1 MHNIYKT
8 ELPNFLSFS
17 KSKKSLPKTTR
28 NRNKKIKINNLLSRK
43 DLNKKI
49 QNISLNRQL
58 LNEKYLDFIINE
70 KLNYADVDKI
80 TNYYSKKI
88 DEQKQKFDEN
98 QNLINTKKKELKDL
112 NIALYT
118 TLVNHMKFKSTEKI
132 DVKRDEDIEKTKKEI
147 KTKEHQIEIFKDLY
161 NQSYKINLK
170 LSNKFF
176 MENNYSKVYE
186 EQYQRYNN
194 IYKNSINK
202 IQKQEEKLNVLNGYF
217 NKYKNI
223 NNSLITEKIDKLHR
237 LEYEIFMVKN
247 DVVEFEENF
256 SKIQEKNEKFNI
268 LLESAKQDYII
279 RKNDF
284 IAIKKHYIKEY
295 FKMHEIYGILK
306 EDDID
311 KILKK
316 FIIIKQKFNELS
328 FKFNKKSNENMHLR
342 INLSKLEKNL
352 EEIKAKTKKKKK
364 QTKIESE
371 KFNKEVTEIVNM
383 QKNDFNISSFEL
395 YNHCMNQENLI
406 KFGINYLIELNSK
419 IISSINNSFN
429 KSPLLS
435 SKKFN
440 LKHQNKLSENYSIKT
455 LKMMNDKDLILLII
469 NIFKNATKNIYE
481 IIQNVLYNTYKLIIQ
496 KNEEQQNEKINS
508 HEGKFNIITN
518 NSQVVIDTMNSQLKI
533 IKDKLRVKK
542 QIYSRN
548 KEELLDNQKI
558 NSLLLN
564 KRNSLSFSFDNIF
577 NVNNNEKE
585 KSFFVKKYKIISHKD
600 LFSEYKNY
608 YNQNPLV
615 ENSRFLDINKKLFLE
630 NFTNEFVVENDVEK
644 IKKEKIKKIKEAS
657 KKIKDKL
664 EENELKNYI
673 NKKSYNKRLIRL
685 SKQVRKKHLDE
696 QGEEELKEYEKEL
709 MMIKNELEESKRPK
723 KFKIKLADPE
733 NNLIN
738 KRNEDIRTLEIN
750 YIKNYF
756 DYRVE
761 QNIFNEYFYN
771 VRKKFIDIN
780 KKQNNFHE
788 LNKSLSNRSLLNNK
802 KLHKNYSI
810 ILPKIENKAI

>member
-1 MHNIYKT
+1 
-8 ELPNFLSFS
+8 
-17 KSKKSLPKTTR
+17 
-28 NRNKKIKINNLLSRK
+28 
-43 DLNKKI
+43 
-49 QNISLNRQL
+49 
-58 LNEKYLDFIINE
+58 
-70 KLNYADVDKI
+70 
-80 TNYYSKKI
+80 
-88 DEQKQKFDEN
+88 
-98 QNLINTKKKELKDL
+98 
-112 NIALYT
+112 
-118 TLVNHMKFKSTEKI
+118 
-132 DVKRDEDIEKTKKEI
+132 
-147 KTKEHQIEIFKDLY
+147 
-161 NQSYKINLK
+161 
-170 LSNKFF
+170 
-176 MENNYSKVYE
+176 
-186 EQYQRYNN
+186 
-194 IYKNSINK
+194 
-202 IQKQEEKLNVLNGYF
+202 
-217 NKYKNI
+217 
-223 NNSLITEKIDKLHR
+223 
-237 LEYEIFMVKN
+237 
-247 DVVEFEENF
+247 
-256 SKIQEKNEKFNI
+256 
-268 LLESAKQDYII
+268 
-279 RKNDF
+279 
-284 IAIKKHYIKEY
+284 
-295 FKMHEIYGILK
+295 
-306 EDDID
+306 
-311 KILKK
+311 
-316 FIIIKQKFNELS
+316 
-328 FKFNKKSNENMHLR
+328 
-342 INLSKLEKNL
+342 
-352 EEIKAKTKKKKK
+352 
-364 QTKIESE
+364 
-371 KFNKEVTEIVNM
+371 
-383 QKNDFNISSFEL
+383 
-395 YNHCMNQENLI
+395 
-406 KFGINYLIELNSK
+406 
-419 IISSINNSFN
+419 
-429 KSPLLS
+429 
-435 SKKFN
+435 
-440 LKHQNKLSENYSIKT
+440 
-455 LKMMNDKDLILLII
+455 
-469 NIFKNATKNIYE
+469 
-481 IIQNVLYNTYKLIIQ
+481 
-496 KNEEQQNEKINS
+496 
-508 HEGKFNIITN
+508 
-518 NSQVVIDTMNSQLKI
+518 MNSQLKI

-577 NVNNNEKE
+577 NVNINEKE

-780 KKQNNFHE
+780 KKTSNFHE

>member
-17 KSKKSLPKTTR
+17 KSKNSLPKTTR

-88 DEQKQKFDEN
+88 DENKQKFDEN
-98 QNLINTKKKELKDL
+98 QNLINKKKNELKNL

-256 SKIQEKNEKFNI
+256 SKIQEKNEEFNK
-268 LLESAKQDYII
+268 LLESTKQDYII

-284 IAIKKHYIKEY
+284 ISVKKHYIKEY
-295 FKMHEIYGILK
+295 FKMHEIYEIIK
-306 EDDID
+306 EDNID

-328 FKFNKKSNENMHLR
+328 FKFNKSSNENMHLR
-342 INLSKLEKNL
+342 INLTKLEKNL

-371 KFNKEVTEIVNM
+371 IFNKEVTEIVN
-383 QKNDFNISSFEL
+383 
-395 YNHCMNQENLI
+395 
-406 KFGINYLIELNSK
+406 
-419 IISSINNSFN
+419 

-435 SKKFN
+435 RKKFN

-469 NIFKNATKNIYE
+469 NIFKSATKNIYE

-496 KNEEQQNEKINS
+496 KKEEQQNEKINS
-508 HEGKFNIITN
+508 HEVKLNIISN
-518 NSQVVIDTMNSQLKI
+518 NSKVVIDTMNSQLKI

-788 LNKSLSNRSLLNNK
+788 LNKSLSNRSLFNNK